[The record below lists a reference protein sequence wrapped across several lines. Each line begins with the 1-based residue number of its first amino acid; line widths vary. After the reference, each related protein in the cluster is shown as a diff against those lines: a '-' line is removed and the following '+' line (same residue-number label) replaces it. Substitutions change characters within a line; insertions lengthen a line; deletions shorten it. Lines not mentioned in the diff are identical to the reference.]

1 MDEKSEKNGNEY
13 QRPSNEEKLKEL
25 TDKLQDGV
33 KAVRDSAE
41 YKKLLAT
48 MAKFPHYSLNNCMLI
63 AMQKPDATL
72 CQGYNAWK

>member
-1 MDEKSEKNGNEY
+1 MDENREKTGSF
-13 QRPSNEEKLKEL
+13 QRPSNEERLKEL

-48 MAKFPHYSLNNCMLI
+48 MAKFPHYS
-63 AMQKPDATL
+63 
-72 CQGYNAWK
+72 